1 MNIKK
6 KISFFALFLI
16 SSFFI
21 VSEVKGYDNYGLY
34 GGGNNQLIN
43 MKDVRGSSWEFSES
57 GIGFRVTFTNETG
70 VKISG
75 SKIVDYYP
83 KGTNVYFVPSNNTT
97 NGKYKFSTSSES
109 INVIKNFNFDVN
121 GCSNS
126 LNCNKEFINTWR
138 NKIVNN
144 TFMKTLL
151 SNAGIT
157 NPPNTV
163 YIVVEKLYTILVVKQ
178 NRSVCNTTNCQNL
191 KEDKCKKLTT
201 DSYDG
206 TLDSVAF
213 NGCKRDMVIYNI
225 NDIQTSYRGTAS
237 EIAKIID
244 TERLKNKDVY
254 NNLWLSVDMKN
265 ELGTGFDIE
274 KTNDIYGFEQL
285 KKDGFK
291 RENFYAAKP
300 TWKLNWSDIYN
311 NSYANGLFIIKAS
324 VSNGCNTK
332 TDADRLGLDW
342 DFSSNT
348 CCKEGTYYKHAVG
361 DKKNGAC
368 CPNSTDE
375 YDKLSQRCV
384 TKGTCTKDNH
394 VQKNRDWNSKK
405 NVCCNVGEL
414 FNGTDCTTKKAT
426 QSVGKTVT
434 YKFTTYPSINE
445 CMNGT
450 LNSVLSNLDV
460 EKSKAR
466 VETSGTNFNAREAD
480 LVIYNS
486 KYKVANKTDIY
497 CKETLTTSFD
507 DVKNNFNDLFSGV
520 YVPIKKQP
528 TLTKEISCY
537 LVDQNAGTKD
547 SRANEGASFVTNQ
560 SSDINVILYFMNG
573 YKGPNYTSKGTN
585 YSFTNPRIKTENVS
599 VTNGNTTY
607 GVKYTL
613 VKAKLKYTF
622 AGLNIENKYIDISTA
637 TNTNL
642 INDSKKYKTI
652 DTSSIGVPTSAVSGH
667 YNNTIYLKK
676 LDGLLSKMNVSYST
690 RKTLTKDSGTG
701 YCKLNYQMPSEI
713 SDCSSKYRE
722 LINRGGDNTIGY
734 SGKWEGGWCNF
745 DILYK
750 SSSLEYCEYYLGRND
765 SNSSTEYVSSE
776 DKTVLNFVNNKSSA
790 TATAAA
796 CHFDI
801 EIKDYELVFR
811 PISLSNPF
819 PGSNG
824 KGRTPNSKVWDTDK
838 IDTYIKNRQDTYTKK
853 PLYSVTL
860 TPSQIQNIREYN
872 RTHKYDNFDLKCVG
886 SKTGTACY
894 SSFIR
899 TYLNT
904 NKSICANINDQSE
917 KSFNSCADYNKR
929 I

>member
-21 VSEVKGYDNYGLY
+21 VGEVKGDTYYRYGSANDVSVSNSSSTTQSAWIDNYFAYRFTFVKSNGSIVSGTKPADIYFTGSVLSDNL
-34 GGGNNQLIN
+34 GN
-43 MKDVRGSSWEFSES
+43 R
-57 GIGFRVTFTNETG
+57 
-70 VKISG
+70 
-75 SKIVDYYP
+75 
-83 KGTNVYFVPSNNTT
+83 
-97 NGKYKFSTSSES
+97 YKFSNTSYNISSKAISMSSCSTDECYMNN
-109 INVIKNFNFDVN
+109 IIKYY
-121 GCSNS
+121 
-126 LNCNKEFINTWR
+126 K
-138 NKIVNN
+138 NN
-144 TFMKTLL
+144 TNGFKKQLL
-151 SNAGIT
+151 SLTGNKTFDDGEFL
-157 NPPNTV
+157 
-163 YIVVEKLYTILVVKQ
+163 VVEKLYTIDIRTTDAGTMVPLYEVCRGDYGELNLSSDDCSGIDSKNPTFVPLINVYSNVYNGTGLEVLKKLNDTYPGSKINGKIVPGPSNSLDGIYFIKN
-178 NRSVCNTTNCQNL
+178 NRSVTNFTGLNIYVGD
-191 KEDKCKKLTT
+191 EVDGFKKLTYVT
-201 DSYDG
+201 HYKDYKGRDTVSGDISD
-206 TLDSVAF
+206 TLDK
-213 NGCKRDMVIYNI
+213 N
-225 NDIQTSYRGTAS
+225 TSYGVNIFTYKDFEDPKCTYDNHSIFDGGR
-237 EIAKIID
+237 D
-244 TERLKNKDVY
+244 WNKA
-254 NNLWLSVDMKN
+254 
-265 ELGTGFDIE
+265 
-274 KTNDIYGFEQL
+274 TNQ
-285 KKDGFK
+285 
-291 RENFYAAKP
+291 
-300 TWKLNWSDIYN
+300 
-311 NSYANGLFIIKAS
+311 
-324 VSNGCNTK
+324 
-332 TDADRLGLDW
+332 
-342 DFSSNT
+342 
-348 CCKEGTYYKHAVG
+348 CCGKGTYYRGIAYKNSAGKAVYEG
-361 DKKNGAC
+361 LCCKNKNEIYDSVKKAC
-368 CPNSTDE
+368 VPQTN
-375 YDKLSQRCV
+375 
-384 TKGTCTKDNH
+384 CTKDNH

-537 LVDQNAGTKD
+537 LVDQNAGSKG

-560 SSDINVILYFMNG
+560 SSNINVILYFMNG

-585 YSFTNPRIKTENVS
+585 YSFTNPSIKTESVS

-667 YNNTIYLKK
+667 YNNTIYLKN

-701 YCKLNYQMPSEI
+701 YCKLNYQMPSGI

-872 RTHKYDNFDLKCVG
+872 RTHKYDDFNLKCVG

-904 NKSICANINDQSE
+904 NKSICANTNDQSE

-929 I
+929 T

>member
-1 MNIKK
+1 
-6 KISFFALFLI
+6 
-16 SSFFI
+16 
-21 VSEVKGYDNYGLY
+21 
-34 GGGNNQLIN
+34 
-43 MKDVRGSSWEFSES
+43 
-57 GIGFRVTFTNETG
+57 
-70 VKISG
+70 
-75 SKIVDYYP
+75 
-83 KGTNVYFVPSNNTT
+83 
-97 NGKYKFSTSSES
+97 
-109 INVIKNFNFDVN
+109 
-121 GCSNS
+121 
-126 LNCNKEFINTWR
+126 
-138 NKIVNN
+138 
-144 TFMKTLL
+144 
-151 SNAGIT
+151 
-157 NPPNTV
+157 
-163 YIVVEKLYTILVVKQ
+163 
-178 NRSVCNTTNCQNL
+178 
-191 KEDKCKKLTT
+191 
-201 DSYDG
+201 
-206 TLDSVAF
+206 
-213 NGCKRDMVIYNI
+213 
-225 NDIQTSYRGTAS
+225 
-237 EIAKIID
+237 
-244 TERLKNKDVY
+244 
-254 NNLWLSVDMKN
+254 
-265 ELGTGFDIE
+265 
-274 KTNDIYGFEQL
+274 
-285 KKDGFK
+285 
-291 RENFYAAKP
+291 
-300 TWKLNWSDIYN
+300 
-311 NSYANGLFIIKAS
+311 
-324 VSNGCNTK
+324 
-332 TDADRLGLDW
+332 
-342 DFSSNT
+342 
-348 CCKEGTYYKHAVG
+348 
-361 DKKNGAC
+361 
-368 CPNSTDE
+368 
-375 YDKLSQRCV
+375 
-384 TKGTCTKDNH
+384 
-394 VQKNRDWNSKK
+394 
-405 NVCCNVGEL
+405 
-414 FNGTDCTTKKAT
+414 
-426 QSVGKTVT
+426 
-434 YKFTTYPSINE
+434 
-445 CMNGT
+445 MNGT

-560 SSDINVILYFMNG
+560 SSNINVILYFMNG

-642 INDSKKYKTI
+642 TNDSKKYKTI

-667 YNNTIYLKK
+667 YNNTIYLKN

-701 YCKLNYQMPSEI
+701 YCKLNYQMPSGI

-904 NKSICANINDQSE
+904 NKSICANTNDQSE

-929 I
+929 T